1 MIQPTTNIPAS
12 LWDKIADYIQA
23 SSRKVDNICRR
34 NGISKETADALV
46 QDITAVMQARY
57 SGFTSTPD
65 NIKELTDKT
74 TRKTWDRTEN
84 PALCIV
90 AATYF
95 EIAKTIAG
103 QQRIIG
109 TEWARPIEACEQAKI
124 RGEEP
129 TQEMLDNAQW
139 FAYLYCVMI
148 AAERCNATKEE
159 LLQIEP
165 YNGTT
170 DRVARKRQEVV
181 VHALDMQR
189 QHAAVM
195 ARKEEKKAAAQV
207 VVLHGEDNAILP
219 TPQLLPKPTT
229 PAFVDDTKTI
239 KAYQNFAYM
248 MGKDIY
254 TTTTTANDGAAARPL
269 WDAIEEQK
277 RAVEALKTDRRLH
290 ATPQDIER
298 EENRITTTAAITT
311 AMRGIWVLPQNM
323 LPISGDTMQSTYRTT
338 PRQFAIHAT
347 GQEHPNEI
355 QIANCMRALDFL
367 STQRMEI
374 YEDVI
379 KRVPTYDANGNV
391 VKDGKGRA
399 VKTNKVVKTIT
410 RFNPCTTTFYGEFNE
425 ETQAVQAKEIVLSIS
440 NIILDGKSGQH
451 KHIIEEDGK
460 PHQYAIATPQVHR
473 LPLWQVYE
481 FTSDEEQRFQFAIL
495 SKGKRNEEDLLNEVF
510 AYNEKKA
517 KAEAAVE
524 DAKRQLQNLT
534 TSTTATEEEIQAA
547 QRDYLNAKERATDC
561 TTKHK
566 GRDKDRLQAMF
577 QKAQDIGLLKYWY
590 KEPQANK
597 TGKKTAYNY
606 IWGRFTDEEIKKH
619 KRKKS

>member
-12 LWDKIADYIQA
+12 LWDKIADYIQT

-34 NGISKETADALV
+34 NNISKATADALV
-46 QDITAVMQARY
+46 QDITTLMQARY
-57 SGFTSTPD
+57 AGFAATPD
-65 NIKELTDKT
+65 NIKELTDNT
-74 TRKTWDRTEN
+74 TRRTWDKTEN
-84 PALCIV
+84 PALCIIT
-90 AATYF
+90 AAYF

-103 QQRIIG
+103 QQRLGG
-109 TEWARPIEACEQAKI
+109 TDWAAPIQACEQAKVM
-124 RGEEP
+124 GEEP
-129 TQEMLDNAQW
+129 TQDMLNNAQW
-139 FAYLYCVMI
+139 FAYLYCMLI
-148 AAERCNATKEE
+148 AGERCNATEAE

-170 DRVARKRQEVV
+170 DRVARKRQEIVAQ
-181 VHALDMQR
+181 ALEMQR
-189 QHAAVM
+189 QHAEVM
-195 ARKEEKKAAAQV
+195 ARRESRKAAKV
-207 VVLHGEDNAILP
+207 VVVHGEDNAILP
-219 TPQLLPKPTT
+219 MPTVKKTTT

-254 TTTTTANDGAAARPL
+254 TTTATAQDGAAARPL

-355 QIANCMRALDFL
+355 QITNCMRALDFL

-391 VKDGKGRA
+391 VKDAKGRA

-460 PHQYAIATPQVHR
+460 PHQYTIATPQVHR

-517 KAEAAVE
+517 RAEAVVD
-524 DAKRQLQNLT
+524 DAKRLLQSLT

-566 GRDKDRLQAMF
+566 GRDKERLQAMF